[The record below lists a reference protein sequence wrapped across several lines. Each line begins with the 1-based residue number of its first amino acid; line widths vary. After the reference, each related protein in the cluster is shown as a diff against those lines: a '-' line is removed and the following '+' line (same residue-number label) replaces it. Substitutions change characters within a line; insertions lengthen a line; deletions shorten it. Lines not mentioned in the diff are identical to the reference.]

1 MTPEKIRT
9 AREALSLTQDEFA
22 QIMGYSGGNTT
33 RRWELGLRKVPP
45 PVSVIIALAE
55 RSPQARKILLWSI
68 GR

>member
-1 MTPEKIRT
+1 MTPDDIRT
-9 AREALSLTQDEFA
+9 AREALSLTQDEFSLM
-22 QIMGYSGGNTT
+22 MGYSGGNTT

-55 RSPQARKILLWSI
+55 QSPQARKILLRSI